1 MLYTI
6 ELQGMEFRAYHGCYD
21 LEQKVGNRFRVNLSI
36 TTELGAVA
44 DEDDV
49 SQAVNYFE
57 VYQKVREVMAI
68 KQRTIEA
75 VAMNIIRAVRAMYP
89 QIDQVE
95 CRVAKLAPPLGGK
108 VAEASVTLKG

>member
-6 ELQGMEFRAYHGCYD
+6 KLQGMEFRAYHGCYD
-21 LEQKVGNRFRVNLSI
+21 LEQRVGNRFRVDLTI
-36 TTELGAVA
+36 TTELGSVA
-44 DEDDV
+44 EKDDV
-49 SQAVNYFE
+49 SEAVNYFE
-57 VYQKVREVMAI
+57 VYQRVSEVMDI

-75 VAMNIIRAVRAMYP
+75 AAMNIIRATREMYP
-89 QIDQVE
+89 QIAEVE

>member
-75 VAMNIIRAVRAMYP
+75 VAMNIIRAVREMYP
-89 QIDQVE
+89 QIAEVE
-95 CRVAKLAPPLGGK
+95 SRVAKLAPPLGGK